1 MGLFTRNATPEQHV
15 ADEAAL
21 DFSPGSVRTLD
32 AVLARHR
39 GDVDADGGPDSVSLG
54 AACYFFETIRRE
66 YGGRL
71 CSGTGDDPLVFVV
84 GEPEFTLCVPA
95 VSTVVQR
102 TGDAG
107 DPSLERLWDDVVEH
121 AQRREDATLA

>member
-15 ADEAAL
+15 ADEAARFVKTVAKSGHRDDAAAL
-21 DFSPGSVRTLD
+21 DFSPASVRALD

-39 GDVDADGGPDSVSLG
+39 GDVDADGVPDSVSLG

-71 CSGTGDDPLVFVV
+71 CSGTGDIEGQRQMTDTGCDKAKAEL
-84 GEPEFTLCVPA
+84 EEFLHDELC
-95 VSTVVQR
+95 
-102 TGDAG
+102 
-107 DPSLERLWDDVVEH
+107 
-121 AQRREDATLA
+121 REDATLA